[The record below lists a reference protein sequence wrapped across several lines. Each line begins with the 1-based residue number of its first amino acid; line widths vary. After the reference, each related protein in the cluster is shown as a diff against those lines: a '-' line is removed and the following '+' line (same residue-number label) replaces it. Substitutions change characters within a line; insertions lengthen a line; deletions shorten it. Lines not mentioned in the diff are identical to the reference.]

1 MSKRALVRALR
12 KAGCT
17 MLRDTG
23 SHEAWGCPCEKH
35 IAALPR
41 HRTIS
46 AYVVKKIIEQLECLP
61 RGWLE

>member
-1 MSKRALVRALR
+1 
-12 KAGCT
+12 

-23 SHEAWGCPCEKH
+23 SHEVWGCPCEKH